1 MIGEH
6 IQSKTD
12 LTQNGSQ
19 PTHTARPTS
28 AYSYKELAD
37 IYNQTRT
44 DYIVPM
50 PMNARKMEE
59 YVKSYDVDMNA
70 SIVVYDHENELAGL
84 GMLGIRGDRA
94 WITRLGVIPERRGNS
109 LGLFMMTTM
118 LDAAR
123 RHPCRLAQ
131 LEVIRG
137 NTPAYRLFRKIGFRD
152 TRDLLVVRRPPGAI
166 RFPNPEPNAT
176 LNYMDDAEI
185 KTCLEQRSTGASWLD
200 EGVSILHAGSLQGL
214 RLTLDTG
221 EVGWIIYQCTTFQ
234 LSYLVLH
241 TPSTVR
247 DRMTLALLY
256 HMHTRHPVQD
266 TKYENIPALD
276 LRWPVFQKLGY
287 VEAFRRIEM
296 FLYF

>member
-94 WITRLGVIPERRGNS
+94 WITRLGVIP
-109 LGLFMMTTM
+109 
-118 LDAAR
+118 
-123 RHPCRLAQ
+123 
-131 LEVIRG
+131 
-137 NTPAYRLFRKIGFRD
+137 
-152 TRDLLVVRRPPGAI
+152 
-166 RFPNPEPNAT
+166 
-176 LNYMDDAEI
+176 
-185 KTCLEQRSTGASWLD
+185 
-200 EGVSILHAGSLQGL
+200 
-214 RLTLDTG
+214 
-221 EVGWIIYQCTTFQ
+221 
-234 LSYLVLH
+234 
-241 TPSTVR
+241 
-247 DRMTLALLY
+247 
-256 HMHTRHPVQD
+256 
-266 TKYENIPALD
+266 
-276 LRWPVFQKLGY
+276 
-287 VEAFRRIEM
+287 
-296 FLYF
+296 